1 VYPDPGMMP
10 IHRPDNG
17 RQKGRRDSLSGI
29 SANKRDGPVLP
40 SGRGR
45 GATVA
50 VLTREMVSAVDR
62 LVAAFHPEEVVLF
75 GSRAYGT
82 AREDSDMDLLL
93 VLRPTDDPQDVRQR
107 RAREALGADGW
118 HRVDGHVWAY
128 TPEELVGELRR
139 GSVVIRDALAR
150 GERLFPAGGR
160 SRYAALAREWS
171 VTGAK
176 ETLLEKSRD
185 DMAAAQTLFSV
196 AGERGR
202 GWWTVAFHA
211 QQAAE
216 KALKAL
222 IYHLGGEP
230 ERTHSL
236 SELALRASELDP
248 VRGRALFLKY
258 QPRLAELEKHAVQPR
273 YVDTPTVDEGEARAA
288 IELARSVLAE
298 VTAIV
303 GR

>member
-1 VYPDPGMMP
+1 
-10 IHRPDNG
+10 
-17 RQKGRRDSLSGI
+17 
-29 SANKRDGPVLP
+29 
-40 SGRGR
+40 
-45 GATVA
+45 VA
-50 VLTREMVSAVDR
+50 VLTREMVAAVDR
-62 LVAAFHPEEVVLF
+62 LVAAFRPEEVVLF

-93 VLRPTDDPQDVRQR
+93 VLHPTDEPQDARQR
-107 RAREALGADGW
+107 RAREALRADGW

-139 GSVVIRDALAR
+139 GSVAVRDALTR
-150 GERLFPAGGR
+150 GERLFPPGGR
-160 SRYAALAREWS
+160 SRYAHLAGEWS
-171 VTGAK
+171 ATGAK
-176 ETLLEKSRD
+176 ETLLEKALD
-185 DMAAAQTLFSV
+185 DLDMAELVLSAAS
-196 AGERGR
+196 ERR
-202 GWWTVAFHA
+202 REWWGVAFHA

-258 QPRLAELEKHAVQPR
+258 QPRLAELEKHALQPR
-273 YVDTPTVDEGEARAA
+273 YVDTPSVGEGEARAA
-288 IELARSVLAE
+288 VELARAIVAD
-298 VTAIV
+298 VTAV
-303 GR
+303 VNG